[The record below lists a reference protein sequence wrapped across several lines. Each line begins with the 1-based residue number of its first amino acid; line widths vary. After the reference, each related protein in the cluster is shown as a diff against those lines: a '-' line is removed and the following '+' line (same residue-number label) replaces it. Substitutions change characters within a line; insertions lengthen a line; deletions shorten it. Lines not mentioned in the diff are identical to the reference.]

1 MLGAGCLDDSWFSF
15 RNLIE
20 VCGGRGTGEEEPEEE
35 CVKCHSLVAK
45 EGSYDSLK
53 GGVTTRQRARAQTL
67 ALAMPGLYALP
78 RGQSSDAVPS
88 KSLPCSLC
96 VPTMGQW
103 DTGLSCS
110 WAWGRAAPGHLCHQG
125 GCWGHREPGAGQIRL
140 HPFFSEQ

>member
-20 VCGGRGTGEEEPEEE
+20 VCGGRGTGEEEPEGE

-67 ALAMPGLYALP
+67 ALA
-78 RGQSSDAVPS
+78 DARLVCTS
-88 KSLPCSLC
+88 
-96 VPTMGQW
+96 
-103 DTGLSCS
+103 
-110 WAWGRAAPGHLCHQG
+110 QG
-125 GCWGHREPGAGQIRL
+125 TEL
-140 HPFFSEQ
+140 